1 MSVRGFVHVVCA
13 ARWGHLL
20 DHMVEHNC
28 LQAHTAPLPWF
39 SLFSGTSMCKTCTQ
53 TCTRSIVRASLL
65 YDALSRHLALQRT
78 QLANL
83 CLLLSKSA
91 STAAQAGW
99 RHRSSYCWP
108 FKLCCPFI
116 VNLCCPRILL
126 GSRAVCTT
134 WACPSWGGGVTH
146 RVPVEAC
153 ARGRA
158 GGICGRVPALARTS
172 PYFDQLDWCAC
183 AADRGVCSVVDS
195 LPGSHW
201 CACMWGRGAL
211 PCPSRVVTC
220 LWMHM
225 RTHITVLPRQTYDL
239 PTWGFFAGCAQC
251 FHVHPE

>member
-146 RVPVEAC
+146 RVPVELVLEGGQGGFAAVSLPLHAHYRILISWTGVHVQRTEEC
-153 ARGRA
+153 VQPLTASRA
-158 GGICGRVPALARTS
+158 AIGVPVCGAVGHCLAR
-172 PYFDQLDWCAC
+172 L
-183 AADRGVCSVVDS
+183 
-195 LPGSHW
+195 
-201 CACMWGRGAL
+201 
-211 PCPSRVVTC
+211 
-220 LWMHM
+220 
-225 RTHITVLPRQTYDL
+225 VL
-239 PTWGFFAGCAQC
+239 
-251 FHVHPE
+251 